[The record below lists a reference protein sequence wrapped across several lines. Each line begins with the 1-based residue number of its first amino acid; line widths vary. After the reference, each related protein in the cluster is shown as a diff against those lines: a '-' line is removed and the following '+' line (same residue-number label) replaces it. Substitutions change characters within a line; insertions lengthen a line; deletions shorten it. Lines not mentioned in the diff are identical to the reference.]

1 MLSVENKQGI
11 LAPGIVPKM
20 TSSVSWGTDSL
31 VGPSLVSP
39 TDPISSPAVPSQ
51 IPNSDRGSVELA
63 DTLSH
68 PAVSV
73 SASADVIGI
82 QNVTSD
88 VSSSIVGHSRD
99 SENPS
104 LTSSS
109 TSSPTQPKI
118 EPLDSTDQTA
128 QSTAGPPTGH
138 HIVDQNRPLA
148 DYETKYGGSL
158 DLYSSLY
165 QNYAGNA
172 AFKPAAVSSPSASV
186 PSSIPNTASNPIS
199 SQSYMNPA
207 TLSSNVHSNGFNGY
221 PEWASNWATG
231 LDSLK
236 NSMTSSTLAGYDQ
249 LSMSGYQQ
257 MIGSMSSPHL
267 GLQSQSLNPYS
278 SLYGSDYG
286 QNPALGTGKTG
297 QASSLTSTLMAA
309 SGVAST
315 RTSTARRSSQR
326 SNCTCPNCQE
336 RDRLP
341 PAMAAVK
348 PIAHSCHIPG
358 CGKVY
363 SKTSHLKA
371 HLRWHSGKFIFKKN
385 NFYTYRV
392 VQSLVR
398 YISQNRLKSMADK

>member
-31 VGPSLVSP
+31 VGPTLVTP
-39 TDPISSPAVPSQ
+39 NDPIPTSSISSQ
-51 IPNSDRGSVELA
+51 IPNSDSRSVELPESL
-63 DTLSH
+63 TH
-68 PAVSV
+68 PAITV
-73 SASADVIGI
+73 SASSADVLGM
-82 QNVTSD
+82 QNGTSD
-88 VSSSIVGHSRD
+88 VSSSIVGQSRD

-104 LTSSS
+104 ITSSS

-128 QSTAGPPTGH
+128 QNSISSNPAGHPIIDPT
-138 HIVDQNRPLA
+138 RPLG

-172 AFKPAAVSSPSASV
+172 AFKPASVSSPSASV
-186 PSSIPNTASNPIS
+186 PTSIPNTTSNPIP

-236 NSMTSSTLAGYDQ
+236 NSMTSSSLTGYDQ

-267 GLQSQSLNPYS
+267 GLTSMSSNPYS
-278 SLYGSDYG
+278 NLYSSDYSQSPG
-286 QNPALGTGKTG
+286 LGSGKNG

-371 HLRWHSGKFIFKKN
+371 HLRWHSGKKMTINELRK
-385 NFYTYRV
+385 R
-392 VQSLVR
+392 
-398 YISQNRLKSMADK
+398 IS